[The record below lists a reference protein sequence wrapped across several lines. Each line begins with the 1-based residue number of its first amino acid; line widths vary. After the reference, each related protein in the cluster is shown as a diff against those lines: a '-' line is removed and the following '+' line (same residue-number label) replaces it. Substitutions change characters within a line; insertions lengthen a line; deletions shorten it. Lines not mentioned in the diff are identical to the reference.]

1 VKEVKEEYD
10 ADDAVSSSSH
20 VARFINASVQTP
32 NKLLRMVAEEI
43 CGQSA
48 RKPHA
53 DRDFK
58 EYAEKLRAEFEQE
71 KKRAINV
78 ATRSLERDL
87 ERARADHISEM
98 ENLTEKHRQQVSET
112 KKKQWCYECE
122 AEAIYWCCWNTAYC
136 SQDCQQTHW
145 TREHKRQCKRPI
157 RKNDRD

>member
-1 VKEVKEEYD
+1 MFRITKNIYNHNKYLLLQNLVKEVKEEYD

-58 EYAEKLRAEFEQE
+58 
-71 KKRAINV
+71 V
-78 ATRSLERDL
+78 RSD
-87 ERARADHISEM
+87 
-98 ENLTEKHRQQVSET
+98 
-112 KKKQWCYECE
+112 
-122 AEAIYWCCWNTAYC
+122 
-136 SQDCQQTHW
+136 
-145 TREHKRQCKRPI
+145 
-157 RKNDRD
+157 

>member
-1 VKEVKEEYD
+1 MLFQNLVKEVKEEYD

-58 EYAEKLRAEFEQE
+58 VRC
-71 KKRAINV
+71 V
-78 ATRSLERDL
+78 STRVS
-87 ERARADHISEM
+87 ARVSGRGSFNTIMFRSTPRSSAPSSSRRRSEPST
-98 ENLTEKHRQQVSET
+98 LPPGTV
-112 KKKQWCYECE
+112 
-122 AEAIYWCCWNTAYC
+122 
-136 SQDCQQTHW
+136 
-145 TREHKRQCKRPI
+145 
-157 RKNDRD
+157 

>member
-1 VKEVKEEYD
+1 MLLQNLVKEVKEEYD

-58 EYAEKLRAEFEQE
+58 
-71 KKRAINV
+71 V
-78 ATRSLERDL
+78 RSDNPS
-87 ERARADHISEM
+87 H
-98 ENLTEKHRQQVSET
+98 VST
-112 KKKQWCYECE
+112 CLCTCLWQ
-122 AEAIYWCCWNTAYC
+122 
-136 SQDCQQTHW
+136 
-145 TREHKRQCKRPI
+145 
-157 RKNDRD
+157 RKM

>member
-1 VKEVKEEYD
+1 MKEVKEEYD

-58 EYAEKLRAEFEQE
+58 VRGVSTRGSARGS
-71 KKRAINV
+71 KRVSDRGSFNIV
-78 ATRSLERDL
+78 MCRSTPRNSAPSSS
-87 ERARADHISEM
+87 RRRSEPST
-98 ENLTEKHRQQVSET
+98 LPPGTVQ
-112 KKKQWCYECE
+112 
-122 AEAIYWCCWNTAYC
+122 
-136 SQDCQQTHW
+136 
-145 TREHKRQCKRPI
+145 
-157 RKNDRD
+157 

>member
-1 VKEVKEEYD
+1 MKEVKEEYD

-58 EYAEKLRAEFEQE
+58 VRGVSTRGSTRCSTRCSTRGSARGS
-71 KKRAINV
+71 KRV
-78 ATRSLERDL
+78 CLW
-87 ERARADHISEM
+87 
-98 ENLTEKHRQQVSET
+98 Q
-112 KKKQWCYECE
+112 
-122 AEAIYWCCWNTAYC
+122 
-136 SQDCQQTHW
+136 
-145 TREHKRQCKRPI
+145 
-157 RKNDRD
+157 RKF

>member
-1 VKEVKEEYD
+1 MKEVKEEYD

-58 EYAEKLRAEFEQE
+58 VRGVSTRGSTRGSARGS
-71 KKRAINV
+71 KRV
-78 ATRSLERDL
+78 CLW
-87 ERARADHISEM
+87 
-98 ENLTEKHRQQVSET
+98 Q
-112 KKKQWCYECE
+112 
-122 AEAIYWCCWNTAYC
+122 
-136 SQDCQQTHW
+136 
-145 TREHKRQCKRPI
+145 
-157 RKNDRD
+157 RKF

>member
-1 VKEVKEEYD
+1 MLLQNLVKEVKEEYD

-58 EYAEKLRAEFEQE
+58 VRVYTWL
-71 KKRAINV
+71 
-78 ATRSLERDL
+78 
-87 ERARADHISEM
+87 
-98 ENLTEKHRQQVSET
+98 
-112 KKKQWCYECE
+112 
-122 AEAIYWCCWNTAYC
+122 
-136 SQDCQQTHW
+136 
-145 TREHKRQCKRPI
+145 
-157 RKNDRD
+157 

>member
-1 VKEVKEEYD
+1 MQNLVKEVKEEYD

-58 EYAEKLRAEFEQE
+58 VRGVSTRGSTRGSKRVCLWQRKIQHCNVQEYAEKLRAEFEQE

-78 ATRSLERDL
+78 ATRYSTVMYSTLQYSLVQCMRIINTSDGGKAL
-87 ERARADHISEM
+87 GNGMISPATFHWRSFAR
-98 ENLTEKHRQQVSET
+98 L
-112 KKKQWCYECE
+112 
-122 AEAIYWCCWNTAYC
+122 
-136 SQDCQQTHW
+136 
-145 TREHKRQCKRPI
+145 
-157 RKNDRD
+157 